1 MSIFIQWHWF
11 ANPLPH
17 PNNQR
22 FHRGVPMKTIL
33 KCKTLLAAVVLTL
46 AANAT
51 ASEFIYKPASPTVA
65 AVNLQKVEGGHLER
79 FQKPFQIQRL
89 SENVYWV
96 SVSYYN
102 VTVVVGEE
110 SVLLIDAPIG
120 RGKQILEAIKT
131 ITNKPLS
138 AIVYSHAH
146 SDHVGDVGVILE
158 ELGNNGVDLY
168 ATEEVRDE
176 FIAHKM
182 SMPAPT
188 KIISESIYFDGHYIG
203 VNKTLV
209 GHTPDNTTF
218 LIKDGDRKILH
229 AVDIVHPDQ
238 LEFRNFSLA
247 QDPIVFQNDL
257 EALMSMD
264 WDVMVT
270 GHNNLGYKEDVRF
283 LQNYIV
289 DIREYLGRGFSKF
302 NFSDHIKGDLPYA
315 WFDGYKVEVIDF
327 AHELLA
333 KKYRKGREQEFDIVG
348 KTHVEAF
355 YWAMFTR

>member
-1 MSIFIQWHWF
+1 MSKLILWRWN
-11 ANPLPH
+11 ANILPH
-17 PNNQR
+17 PRNEYFPR
-22 FHRGVPMKTIL
+22 RKTMKTFSIGIL
-33 KCKTLLAAVVLTL
+33 LLTAFALSFV
-46 AANAT
+46 ANAT
-51 ASEFIYKPASPTVA
+51 SSQFVYQPASPTVP
-65 AVNLQKVEGGHLER
+65 AVDLQKVEGGHLER
-79 FQKPFQIQRL
+79 FQIPFQIQRL
-89 SENVYWV
+89 SESVYWV

-102 VTVVVGEE
+102 VTVVVGKE

-120 RGKQILEAIKT
+120 RGKQILDAIET
-131 ITNKPLS
+131 ITDKPLS

-158 ELGNNGVDLY
+158 ELGNEDIDLY

-182 SMPAPT
+182 GMPAPT
-188 KIISESIYFDGHYIG
+188 RIISEGIFFEGFYLE

-209 GHTPDNTTF
+209 GHTPDNTAF
-218 LIKDGDRKILH
+218 LIQDGNRKILH
-229 AVDIVHPDQ
+229 AIDIVHPDQ

-257 EALMSMD
+257 ETLLSMD

-270 GHNNLGYKEDVRF
+270 GHNNLGYKEDVKF
-283 LQNYIV
+283 LQEYVV
-289 DIREYLGRGFSKF
+289 DIREYLDRGFSQS
-302 NFSDHIKGDLPYA
+302 NFSDHIQGDSPYG
-315 WFDGYKVEVIDF
+315 WFDSYKVEVIDF
-327 AHELLA
+327 AHDLLA
-333 KKYRKGREQEFDIVG
+333 KKYRRGREEEFDIVG

>member
-1 MSIFIQWHWF
+1 M
-11 ANPLPH
+11 NKL
-17 PNNQR
+17 
-22 FHRGVPMKTIL
+22 
-33 KCKTLLAAVVLTL
+33 TLLSWIVKSFLFLTVFTLSSAV
-46 AANAT
+46 NAT
-51 ASEFIYKPASPTVA
+51 ASQFTYKAASPTVA
-65 AVNLQKVEGGHLER
+65 AINLQKVEGGHLER
-79 FQKPFQIQRL
+79 FTKPFEIQRL
-89 SENVYWV
+89 SDNVYWV
-96 SVSYYN
+96 SVAYYN
-102 VTVVVGEE
+102 VTVLVGKE

-146 SDHVGDVGVILE
+146 SDHIGDAGVILR
-158 ELGNNGVDLY
+158 ELGNNDIDLY

-176 FIAHKM
+176 LVAHKM
-182 SMPAPT
+182 GMPAPT
-188 KIISESIYFDGHYIG
+188 KTVSDGINFEGHYLK
-203 VNKTLV
+203 VNNTLV

-218 LIKDGDRKILH
+218 LIEDGDRKILH

-247 QDPIVFQNDL
+247 QDPIIFQNDL
-257 EALMSMD
+257 VTLMSMD

-270 GHNNLGYKEDVRF
+270 GHNNLGYKEDVKF
-283 LQNYIV
+283 IQDYIA
-289 DIREYLGRGFSKF
+289 DIREYLGTGFSKF
-302 NFSDHIKGDLPYA
+302 DFSDHIKGNLPYA
-315 WFDGYKVEVIDF
+315 WFDGYKVAVIDF

-333 KKYRKGREQEFDIVG
+333 RKYRTGREQEFDIVG

>member
-1 MSIFIQWHWF
+1 
-11 ANPLPH
+11 
-17 PNNQR
+17 
-22 FHRGVPMKTIL
+22 MKTIV
-33 KCKTLLAAVVLTL
+33 KGKFLLPAFALFLAV
-46 AANAT
+46 NAT
-51 ASEFIYKPASPTVA
+51 ADEFIYKPASPTVA

-102 VTVVVGEE
+102 VTVLVGKE

-120 RGKQILEAIKT
+120 RGKRILEAIKT

-146 SDHVGDVGVILE
+146 SDHVGDVGAILE
-158 ELGNNGVDLY
+158 ELGHNDIDLY

-176 FIAHKM
+176 FIAHSM

-188 KIISESIYFDGHYIG
+188 KIVSEGIYFEGHYLDI
-203 VNKTLV
+203 NKTLV
-209 GHTPDNTTF
+209 GHTPDNTAF
-218 LIKDGDRKILH
+218 LIEDGTRKILH
-229 AVDIVHPDQ
+229 VIDIVHPDQ

-247 QDPIVFQNDL
+247 QDPIIFQNDL
-257 EALMSMD
+257 ETLMSMD

-270 GHNNLGYKEDVRF
+270 GHNNLAYKEDVQF
-283 LQNYIV
+283 IQDYIA
-289 DIREYLGRGFSKF
+289 DIRQYLGEGFSEF
-302 NFSDHIKGDLPYA
+302 NFSDHITGDLPYA
-315 WFDGYKVEVIDF
+315 WFDGYKVEVIEF
-327 AHELLA
+327 ANQLLA
-333 KKYRKGREQEFDIVG
+333 EKYREGREEEFDIVS
-348 KTHVEAF
+348 KSHVESF

>member
-1 MSIFIQWHWF
+1 M
-11 ANPLPH
+11 NKL
-17 PNNQR
+17 
-22 FHRGVPMKTIL
+22 
-33 KCKTLLAAVVLTL
+33 TLLAWIVRSFLFLTAFAL
-46 AANAT
+46 LPAANAT
-51 ASEFIYKPASPTVA
+51 TSQFIYKPASPTIPA
-65 AVNLQKVEGGHLER
+65 ADLQKVEGGHLER
-79 FQKPFQIQRL
+79 FQIPFQIQRL
-89 SENVYWV
+89 SDNVYWV

-102 VTVVVGEE
+102 VTVIVGEE

-138 AIVYSHAH
+138 AIVYSHAQ

-247 QDPIVFQNDL
+247 QDPIIFQNDL
-257 EALMSMD
+257 EAIMDMD

-270 GHNNLGYKEDVRF
+270 GHDNLGYKEDVRF
-283 LQNYIV
+283 LQDYIA

-302 NFSDHIKGDLPYA
+302 NFSDQFKGDLPYA
-315 WFDGYKVEVIDF
+315 WFNGYKIEVIDF

-333 KKYRKGREQEFDIVG
+333 RKYRKGREQEFDIVG

>member
-1 MSIFIQWHWF
+1 MNIFTHWRWF
-11 ANPLPH
+11 TNPWPH
-17 PNNQR
+17 LTNEH
-22 FHRGVPMKTIL
+22 FHRGLPVKTIT
-33 KCKTLLAAVVLTL
+33 KYQFILAVLAL
-46 AANAT
+46 PIAASAT
-51 ASEFIYKPASPTVA
+51 ASEFVYKPASSTVA

-79 FQKPFQIQRL
+79 FLKPFEIQRL
-89 SENVYWV
+89 SENVYWI
-96 SVSYYN
+96 SASYYN
-102 VTVVVGEE
+102 VTVLVGQK

-120 RGKQILEAIKT
+120 RGKQILEAIST

-138 AIVYSHAH
+138 VVVYSHAH
-146 SDHVGDVGVILE
+146 SDHVGDAGAILK
-158 ELGNNGVDLY
+158 ELGNEDIDLY

-182 SMPAPT
+182 GMPAPT
-188 KIISESIYFDGHYIG
+188 KIISEGISFEGHYLA

-209 GHTPDNTTF
+209 GHTPDNTVF
-218 LIKDGDRKILH
+218 LIKDGNRKILH
-229 AVDIVHPDQ
+229 AVDMVHPDQ

-257 EALMSMD
+257 DTLMSMD

-270 GHNNLGYKEDVRF
+270 GHNNLGYKEDVKF
-283 LQNYIV
+283 IQDYIA
-289 DIREYLGRGFSKF
+289 DIRENLGQGFSKL
-302 NFSDHIKGDLPYA
+302 NFSDHVKGDLPYA
-315 WFDGYKVEVIDF
+315 WFDGYKVEVINF

-333 KKYRKGREQEFDIVG
+333 EKYRSGREEEFDIVG

>member
-1 MSIFIQWHWF
+1 
-11 ANPLPH
+11 
-17 PNNQR
+17 
-22 FHRGVPMKTIL
+22 MKTIGKSKFFL
-33 KCKTLLAAVVLTL
+33 TAFVLSL

-51 ASEFIYKPASPTVA
+51 ASEFIYKPASPTVE
-65 AVNLQKVEGGHLER
+65 AVNLQKVEGEHLER
-79 FQKPFQIQRL
+79 FQMPFQIQRL

-102 VTVVVGEE
+102 VTVLVGKE

-120 RGKQILEAIKT
+120 RGKQILEATKT

-158 ELGNNGVDLY
+158 ELGNDDIDLY
-168 ATEEVRDE
+168 ATAEVRDE

-182 SMPAPT
+182 TMPAPT
-188 KIISESIYFDGHYIG
+188 KIISEGIYFEGLYLE

-209 GHTPDNTTF
+209 GHTPDNTAF
-218 LIKDGDRKILH
+218 LIQDGNRKILH
-229 AVDIVHPDQ
+229 AVDILHPDQ

-257 EALMSMD
+257 ETLMSMD

-270 GHNNLGYKEDVRF
+270 GHNNLGYKSDVKF
-283 LQNYIV
+283 LQDYIA
-289 DIREYLGRGFSKF
+289 DIREYLGRGFSTF
-302 NFSDHIKGDLPYA
+302 NFSDHIKGDSPYG
-315 WFDGYKVEVIDF
+315 WFDGYKVEVIEF
-327 AHELLA
+327 AHKLLA
-333 KKYRKGREQEFDIVG
+333 EKYRKGREEEFDIVSMS
-348 KTHVEAF
+348 HVEVF

>member
-1 MSIFIQWHWF
+1 
-11 ANPLPH
+11 
-17 PNNQR
+17 
-22 FHRGVPMKTIL
+22 MKTIL
-33 KCKTLLAAVVLTL
+33 KFRFLLVILTLSLAAS
-46 AANAT
+46 AT

-102 VTVVVGEE
+102 VTVLIGKE

-146 SDHVGDVGVILE
+146 SDHVGDAGTILK
-158 ELGNNGVDLY
+158 ELGNNDIDLY

-188 KIISESIYFDGHYIG
+188 KIVSEGINFEGHYLE

-209 GHTPDNTTF
+209 GHTPDNTVF
-218 LIKDGDRKILH
+218 LIKDGNRKILH
-229 AVDIVHPDQ
+229 AVDMVHPDQ

-270 GHNNLGYKEDVRF
+270 GHNNLGYKEDVKF
-283 LQNYIV
+283 IQDYIA
-289 DIREYLGRGFSKF
+289 DIREYLGKGFSTL

-315 WFDGYKVEVIDF
+315 WFAGYKVEVIEF
-327 AHELLA
+327 AHKLLA
-333 KKYRKGREQEFDIVG
+333 EKYRKGREEEFDIVSES
-348 KTHVEAF
+348 HVEVF

>member
-1 MSIFIQWHWF
+1 MRIFIQWRWF
-11 ANPLPH
+11 ADPLPH
-17 PNNQR
+17 LNNER
-22 FHRGVPMKTIL
+22 CHRGNPMKIIL
-33 KCKTLLAAVVLTL
+33 KCQFLLIPLVLSL
-46 AANAT
+46 ATSAT
-51 ASEFIYKPASPTVA
+51 ASEFIYKPASPTVVA
-65 AVNLQKVEGGHLER
+65 ANLQKVEGGHLER

-96 SVSYYN
+96 SASYYN
-102 VTVVVGEE
+102 VTVIVGTE

-131 ITNKPLS
+131 ITDKPLS

-146 SDHVGDVGVILE
+146 SDHVGDAAVILK
-158 ELGNNGVDLY
+158 ELGKNDIDLY
-168 ATEEVRDE
+168 ATEQVRDE

-188 KIISESIYFDGHYIG
+188 KIISEGIYFDGHYLD

-218 LIKDGDRKILH
+218 LIEDGDRKILH

-257 EALMSMD
+257 DTLMSMD

-270 GHNNLGYKEDVRF
+270 GHNNLGYKEDVKF
-283 LQNYIV
+283 IQDYIA
-289 DIREYLGRGFSKF
+289 DIREYLGKGFSTL

-327 AHELLA
+327 AHKLLA
-333 KKYRKGREQEFDIVG
+333 EKYRKGREEEFDIVG
-348 KTHVEAF
+348 KTHVEVF

>member
-1 MSIFIQWHWF
+1 
-11 ANPLPH
+11 
-17 PNNQR
+17 
-22 FHRGVPMKTIL
+22 MKTIL
-33 KCKTLLAAVVLTL
+33 KFRFLLVILTLSLAAS
-46 AANAT
+46 AT

-102 VTVVVGEE
+102 VTVLIGKE

-146 SDHVGDVGVILE
+146 SDHVGDAGTILK
-158 ELGNNGVDLY
+158 ELGNNDIDLY
-168 ATEEVRDE
+168 ATEAVRDE

-182 SMPAPT
+182 GMPAPT
-188 KIISESIYFDGHYIG
+188 KIVSEGINFEGLYLEI
-203 VNKTLV
+203 NKTLV
-209 GHTPDNTTF
+209 GHTPDNTAF
-218 LIKDGDRKILH
+218 LIQDGSRKILH

-257 EALMSMD
+257 ATLMSMD

-270 GHNNLGYKEDVRF
+270 GHNNLGYKEDVKF
-283 LQNYIV
+283 LQDYIA
-289 DIREYLGRGFSKF
+289 DIREYLGKGFSTF
-302 NFSDHIKGDLPYA
+302 NFSDHIKGDSPYA

-327 AHELLA
+327 AHDLLA
-333 KKYRKGREQEFDIVG
+333 GKYRKGREEEFDIVG
-348 KTHVEAF
+348 RTHVEVF

>member
-1 MSIFIQWHWF
+1 
-11 ANPLPH
+11 
-17 PNNQR
+17 
-22 FHRGVPMKTIL
+22 MKTTL
-33 KCKTLLAAVVLTL
+33 KGYFLLPAFALFLAV
-46 AANAT
+46 NAT
-51 ASEFIYKPASPTVA
+51 ADEFIYKPASPTVA

-79 FQKPFQIQRL
+79 FQIPFQIQRL

-120 RGKQILEAIKT
+120 RGKQILDAIRT

-146 SDHVGDVGVILE
+146 SDHVGDVGAILE
-158 ELGNNGVDLY
+158 ELGHNDIDIY

-176 FIAHKM
+176 FIAHSM

-188 KIISESIYFDGHYIG
+188 KIVSEGIYFEGHYLDI
-203 VNKTLV
+203 NKTLV
-209 GHTPDNTTF
+209 GHTPDNTAF
-218 LIKDGDRKILH
+218 LIEDGTRKILH
-229 AVDIVHPDQ
+229 VIDIVHPDQ

-247 QDPIVFQNDL
+247 QDPIIFQNDL
-257 EALMSMD
+257 ETLMSMD

-270 GHNNLGYKEDVRF
+270 GHNNLGYKEDVQF
-283 LQNYIV
+283 IQDYIA
-289 DIREYLGRGFSKF
+289 DIRQYLGEGFSEF
-302 NFSDHIKGDLPYA
+302 NFSDHITGDLPYA
-315 WFDGYKVEVIDF
+315 WFDGYKVEVIEF
-327 AHELLA
+327 ANQLLA
-333 KKYRKGREQEFDIVG
+333 EKYREGREEEFDIVS
-348 KTHVEAF
+348 KSHVESF

>member
-1 MSIFIQWHWF
+1 
-11 ANPLPH
+11 
-17 PNNQR
+17 
-22 FHRGVPMKTIL
+22 MKTIL
-33 KCKTLLAAVVLTL
+33 KFRFLLVILTLSLAAS
-46 AANAT
+46 AT

-102 VTVVVGEE
+102 VTVLVGKE

-120 RGKQILEAIKT
+120 RGKRILEAIKT

-146 SDHVGDVGVILE
+146 SDHVGDAGTILK
-158 ELGNNGVDLY
+158 ELENNDIDLY

-176 FIAHKM
+176 FIAHNM

-188 KIISESIYFDGHYIG
+188 KIVSEGINFEGHYLEAI
-203 VNKTLV
+203 KTLV
-209 GHTPDNTTF
+209 GHTPDNTAF
-218 LIKDGDRKILH
+218 LIKDGHRKILH

-257 EALMSMD
+257 DSLMTMQ

-270 GHNNLGYKEDVRF
+270 GHNNLGYKEDVEF
-283 LQNYIV
+283 IQDYIA
-289 DIREYLGRGFSKF
+289 DIRDYLGSGFSKF
-302 NFSDHIKGDLPYA
+302 DFSDHIKGDLPYA
-315 WFDGYKVEVIDF
+315 WFDGYKIEVIDF
-327 AHELLA
+327 AHNLLA
-333 KKYRKGREQEFDIVG
+333 EKYRKGREQEFDIVS
-348 KTHVEAF
+348 KSHVEVF